1 MVTFLHDDI
10 LRQPEGYKQ
19 EDELKEE
26 DELGAFRTFTVVVG
40 GNGELTAK
48 IGDLILFKMDRQL
61 QLNGCPVLGIS

>member
-1 MVTFLHDDI
+1 MVTFLHDDN

-40 GNGELTAK
+40 GNRELAAK
-48 IGDLILFKMDRQL
+48 IGDPILFKMDRQF
-61 QLNGCPVLGIS
+61 QLNGCPALGIS